1 MLDEWK
7 PKLQYFMYKSFADLR
22 CEIYF
27 FVSVLNKTTYNY
39 MVKVVFGLE
48 GLWNCLKA
56 ILEHTFYR
64 TVQINKVMIFIKMPL
79 EKK

>member
-1 MLDEWK
+1 MSLDEWK

-27 FVSVLNKTTYNY
+27 FVLDLLLNKTTYSY

-48 GLWNCLKA
+48 GL
-56 ILEHTFYR
+56 
-64 TVQINKVMIFIKMPL
+64 
-79 EKK
+79 

>member
-1 MLDEWK
+1 MLLDEWK

-48 GLWNCLKA
+48 GLRNCLKA
-56 ILEHTFYR
+56 
-64 TVQINKVMIFIKMPL
+64 N
-79 EKK
+79 